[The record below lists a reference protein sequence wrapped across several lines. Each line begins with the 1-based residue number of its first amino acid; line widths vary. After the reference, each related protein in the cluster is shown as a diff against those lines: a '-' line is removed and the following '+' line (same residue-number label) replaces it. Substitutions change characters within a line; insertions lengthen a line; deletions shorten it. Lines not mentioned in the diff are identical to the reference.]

1 MSETTTQSPDP
12 YTWLEDI
19 HSTDALD
26 WVRARNRDTEAW
38 LHTPAFDRLEASL
51 LEALDAE
58 DRIPGVVK
66 RGGFYYNFWRDAEN
80 PKGLWRRTTW
90 ESYLRDEPDW
100 EVLLDVDA
108 LAADEGTDW
117 MYAGVAMLRPAPGQP
132 YRRALVN
139 LSPDGGDAVRVRE
152 YDVVDRAFVDPAD
165 GGFDLPV
172 AKTRLSWAGPDTVYL
187 ATDFGPGADG
197 GPTVTKSSYARTVR
211 RLERGV
217 DPADAPEV
225 FAVDAEHVMAVVSHD
240 STPGFERTFA
250 FDMIDFHNARAHVE
264 VDGEWRLIDVP
275 TDVDVDVH
283 RQWVLFS
290 PRTDWDAGGVPVPA
304 GSLAVA
310 ELDAFL
316 AGDTD
321 VHVVFTPDAR
331 TSLSSYSFT
340 RDFVV
345 LTVLRDVVSAVLVA
359 SPATSWE
366 LTELDPGGTLET
378 VAVAAVDDEDESA
391 GNDLWL
397 TRTGFTTP
405 TTLMRGTLEPGDPA
419 PSLTGL
425 APVKRAVGRFDAA
438 GLVVEQH
445 FATSDD
451 GTAVP
456 YFQVGPADLV
466 CDGANPTLMN
476 GYGGFQI
483 SLTPSY
489 SAAVGRAWLTRS
501 NDDGRT
507 GVYVVAN
514 IRGGGEYGP
523 AWHRAALKQ
532 NRHRAYEDF
541 AAIARDLVARGV
553 TRPEHLAASGGSN
566 GGLLMGNMMTGFPD
580 LFGAISCG
588 VPLLDMRRYTQLSAG
603 HSWIAEYGDPDVPE
617 EWEYVRT
624 FSPLHRL
631 DEMDDDAVF
640 PASLIW
646 TATSD
651 DRVGPVQARKMYAK
665 MADRGAA
672 NVWYHE
678 DLEGGHA
685 GATDNRQTARKLAT
699 SYEFLWRHVA
709 G

>member
-1 MSETTTQSPDP
+1 MTETTHQTDP

-19 HSTDALD
+19 HSPEALD
-26 WVRARNRDTEAW
+26 WVRERNSATEAW
-38 LHTPAFDRLEASL
+38 LHTPAFEALEASL

-66 RGGFYYNFWRDAEN
+66 RGEFYYNFWRDAEN
-80 PKGLWRRTTW
+80 PKGLWRRTSW
-90 ESYLRDEPDW
+90 DSYLRDDPDW
-100 EVLLDVDA
+100 EILLDVDA
-108 LAADEGTDW
+108 LAAAEGTDW
-117 MYAGVAMLRPAPGQP
+117 MYAGVTMLRPAPGQE
-132 YRRALVN
+132 YRRALVK
-139 LSPDGGDAVRVRE
+139 LSPDGGDAVRIRE
-152 YDVVDRAFVDPAD
+152 YDVVDRAFVAPAV
-165 GGFDLPV
+165 GGFDVPV
-172 AKTRLSWAGPDTVYL
+172 AKSSLSWAGPDAIYL
-187 ATDFGPGADG
+187 ATDFGPDADG
-197 GPTVTKSSYARTVR
+197 QPTVTKSSYARTVR

-225 FAVDAEHVMAVVSHD
+225 FSVSADHVMAVVSRD
-240 STPGFERTFA
+240 STPGFERSFA
-250 FDMIDFHNARAHVE
+250 FDMIDFHHSRAHVE

-290 PRTDWDAGGVPVPA
+290 PRTDWDAAGTLVPA

-310 ELDAFL
+310 ELDAYL
-316 AGDTD
+316 AGEHA
-321 VHVVFTPDAR
+321 VRVVFTPDER
-331 TSLSSYSFT
+331 TSLQSYAFT
-340 RDFVV
+340 RDYLV
-345 LTVLRDVVSAVLVA
+345 LMVLRDVVSAVLVA
-359 SPATSWE
+359 SPAGDWE
-366 LTELDPGGTLET
+366 LTELDAGGSLET
-378 VAVAAVDDEDESA
+378 VAVGVVDDEDEHA
-391 GNDLWL
+391 GNDLWF

-405 TTLMRGTLEPGDPA
+405 STLMRGTLGVGGGAPA
-419 PSLTGL
+419 LSGLT
-425 APVKRAVGRFDAA
+425 AVKRAVERFEAD
-438 GLVVEQH
+438 GLSVEQH

-456 YFQVGPADLV
+456 YFQVGPADLAL
-466 CDGANPTLMN
+466 DGANPTLMN

-489 SAAVGRAWLTRS
+489 SAAVGRAWLTRR

-523 AWHRAALKQ
+523 RWHQAALKA

-541 AAIARDLVARGV
+541 AAIARDLVSRGV
-553 TRPEHLAASGGSN
+553 TSPEHLAASGGSN
-566 GGLLMGNMMTGFPD
+566 GGLLMGNMMTGYPE

-617 EWEYVRT
+617 EWDFVRT

-631 DEMDDDAVF
+631 DEMDAEAVF

-665 MADRGAA
+665 MSDRGAA

-685 GATDNRQTARKLAT
+685 GATDNRQTARKQAT